1 MPKLT
6 DYVKIAAEEY
16 VRERGSTEL
25 EARWIAEFFQ
35 DSGVLEAYPRQD
47 LVAFAEM
54 VQKELTKEDER
65 ATKKADFQLHKM
77 IRRIKFPP
85 EM

>member
-6 DYVKIAAEEY
+6 DYVKMAANEY
-16 VRERGSTEL
+16 IRERGSTDL

-35 DSGVLEAYPRQD
+35 DSGVQEAYPRQD
-47 LVAFAEM
+47 LVAFADM

-65 ATKKADFQLHKM
+65 ATKKAASSLDKM
-77 IRRIKFPP
+77 VRRIKFPP
-85 EM
+85 KT